1 MQNIQIENKKNSLV
15 LTINKKGLDQ
25 DYLIRLVKR
34 LQTEDLIYKSQIND
48 SILQVA
54 EDLNR
59 DWWNKNKEDFL
70 STKKKW
76 TKKPWLSIP
85 ILFSLP

>member
-48 SILQVA
+48 NILQVA

-70 STKKKW
+70 STKKK
-76 TKKPWLSIP
+76 
-85 ILFSLP
+85 

>member
-1 MQNIQIENKKNSLV
+1 MQNIQIKNKKNSLI

-48 SILQVA
+48 NILQVA

-70 STKKKW
+70 STKKK
-76 TKKPWLSIP
+76 
-85 ILFSLP
+85 

>member
-70 STKKKW
+70 STKKK
-76 TKKPWLSIP
+76 
-85 ILFSLP
+85 

>member
-1 MQNIQIENKKNSLV
+1 MQNIQIQNKKNSLI

-34 LQTEDLIYKSQIND
+34 LQTEDLIYKSEIND

-59 DWWNKNKEDFL
+59 DWWNNNKEDFL
-70 STKKKW
+70 STKKK
-76 TKKPWLSIP
+76 
-85 ILFSLP
+85 

>member
-1 MQNIQIENKKNSLV
+1 MQNIQIENKKNSLI

-48 SILQVA
+48 NILQIA
-54 EDLNR
+54 EDLNL

-70 STKKKW
+70 STKKK
-76 TKKPWLSIP
+76 
-85 ILFSLP
+85 